1 METPKF
7 VNGFES
13 WQETHF
19 EMVALIFQEAF
30 LKNEPNPVINN
41 IEEKFGRGGLYEL
54 AFQYT
59 DEFEEKNIGREWD
72 GDFFDAIDDFIEEKF
87 GLY

>member
-19 EMVALIFQEAF
+19 EMVAAIILESS
-30 LKNEPNPVINN
+30 KDEPNPVINN
-41 IEEKFGRGGLYEL
+41 IEEKFGRGGLYDL

-59 DEFEEKNIGREWD
+59 NEFEEKNIGREWD
-72 GDFFDAIDDFIEEKF
+72 GDFFDAIDDFIQEKF
-87 GLY
+87 GGY

>member
-19 EMVALIFQEAF
+19 EMVALIILESS
-30 LKNEPNPVINN
+30 KDEPNPVINN
-41 IEEKFGRGGLYEL
+41 IEEKFGRGGLYDL

-59 DEFEEKNIGREWD
+59 NEFEEKNIGREWD
-72 GDFFDAIDDFIEEKF
+72 GDFFDAIDDFIQEKF
-87 GLY
+87 GGY